1 MIKKSE
7 IITIEASGVDEKDI
21 EAVRELPNVYSVDY
35 KDNCLKVEAG
45 SGKHNVIDIVNI
57 LQDKG
62 YRMKKIFSEQ
72 PTLNDVFLELTGK
85 QLRDE

>member
-7 IITIEASGVDEKDI
+7 IITIEASGLEDKDI
-21 EAVRELPNVYSVDY
+21 EVIRELRNVYGVTY
-35 KDNCLKVEAG
+35 ENNTLKVEAG

-57 LQDKG
+57 LQDRG
-62 YRMKKIFSEQ
+62 YKMKKIFSEQ